1 MSVNNVPQGINYF
14 SINMISVVVNQMI
27 NITGMKPIQNV
38 SNLRL
43 PTVLILISKTKN
55 VFNVLQ
61 ILCIMMVKDVVKM
74 GNILIS

>member
-1 MSVNNVPQGINYF
+1 MSVNNVPLGINYF